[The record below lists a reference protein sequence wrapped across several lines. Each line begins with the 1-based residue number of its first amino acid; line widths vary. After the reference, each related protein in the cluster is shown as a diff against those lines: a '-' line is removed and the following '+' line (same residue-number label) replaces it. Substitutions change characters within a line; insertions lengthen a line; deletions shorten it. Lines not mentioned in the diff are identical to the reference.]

1 MAAESANDKDIWK
14 GFCSAL
20 GAEYRDY
27 KQIQGSSGLTHDVQA
42 IAVDDRDKRL
52 ILVSAEYNPRIAAL
66 MRVDVQATMP
76 DVKVLVARPLAVDL
90 AHTARTVF
98 GDENGALDIHKITE
112 LATILAMGEAG
123 QDVLKETYGPALAP
137 FFHAIGRSHLPVLS
151 HILNG
156 VQQAASL
163 DWDGLRK
170 ADGLAAQTEGF
181 MRITEFFLGQFQALD
196 NLAEDRKQGICP
208 VPTYQFSD
216 QDWEI
221 LLQGTRI
228 DEIQERLKAIGIFQY
243 FFPPK
248 DDLALGLIDRGF
260 NTVELIER
268 GMSLAE
274 NQGHR
279 IAPNTIVPQAADTPE
294 LMDSLRERG
303 LTLEAEF
310 ETEELTP
317 DGKTVRTKLKIR
329 PAEGLIE
336 KLSKIIKLDLSLK
349 DLFLPR

>member
-1 MAAESANDKDIWK
+1 MVDQPTGNTDIWK

-20 GAEYRDY
+20 GADYRDH

-98 GDENGALDIHKITE
+98 GDEDGTLSVHKLAE
-112 LATILAMGEAG
+112 LAAMLAMGDAG
-123 QDVLKETYGPALAP
+123 QDALTAAYGPALAP
-137 FFHAIGRSHLPVLS
+137 FFRAIGRSHLPTLS

-156 VQQAASL
+156 IQQAASI
-163 DWDGLRK
+163 DWEGLRK
-170 ADGLAAQTEGF
+170 ADSPTAQTEGY
-181 MRITEFFLGQFQALD
+181 MRFAEFFLSQFQTLD

-208 VPTYQFSD
+208 VPTYQFND
-216 QDWEI
+216 EDWEL

-228 DEIQERLKAIGIFQY
+228 EDIQERLKAIGVYQY

-248 DDLALGLIDRGF
+248 DDFALGLIDRGF
-260 NTVELIER
+260 NTVDLIEN
-268 GMSLAE
+268 GLSLAE
-274 NQGHR
+274 HQGHH
-279 IAPNTIVPQAADTPE
+279 IAPNTIVPQAADTAE
-294 LMDSLRERG
+294 LMESLRARG
-303 LTLEAEF
+303 LTLEAQY
-310 ETEELTP
+310 ETEELTV
-317 DGKTVRTKLKIR
+317 DGKKVRTTLKIR
-329 PAEGLIE
+329 PAEGLLE
-336 KLSKIIKLDLSLK
+336 KISKVLKIDLSLK
-349 DLFLPR
+349 DLFRS